1 MKCLFIINPSAG
13 TKTIQKKLDQIIGQM
28 ILKKLVSTIDV
39 FYTEKK
45 DDAYQY
51 CLKLKDDDYDF
62 VVSVGGDG
70 TVNEII
76 NGFIENHLQ
85 TPLAILPGG
94 TVNDFANHL
103 HLPHDTDDFIQMIED
118 FQTMK
123 VDIGKV
129 NEHYFANVIAGGMFS
144 DISFQVSKADK
155 ERFGPLAYYI
165 SGIRQL
171 PTQLHTS
178 LHLKITADDQTFEED
193 AKLFIITNTS
203 QVGGFK
209 DITPHA
215 NVQDGQLDLLIIK
228 NCSTTDLI
236 SLFKDYKLNSH
247 EKSPFI
253 TYVQA
258 KEFDHIFICAN
269 LPLESKLIGEDV
281 SEWIGLGNMLYLGK
295 GLSNIRVMD
304 ENYQYA

>member
-1 MKCLFIINPSAG
+1 MYKR
-13 TKTIQKKLDQIIGQM
+13 Q
-28 ILKKLVSTIDV
+28 
-39 FYTEKK
+39 
-45 DDAYQY
+45 YQY

-76 NGFIENHLQ
+76 NVFIENHLQ

-215 NVQDGQLDLLIIK
+215 NVQDCLLYTSII
-228 NCSTTDLI
+228 L
-236 SLFKDYKLNSH
+236 
-247 EKSPFI
+247 
-253 TYVQA
+253 
-258 KEFDHIFICAN
+258 
-269 LPLESKLIGEDV
+269 
-281 SEWIGLGNMLYLGK
+281 
-295 GLSNIRVMD
+295 
-304 ENYQYA
+304 

>member
-258 KEFDHIFICAN
+258 KELTIECDKDIIYDVD
-269 LPLESKLIGEDV
+269 GEKGTTFPIHV
-281 SEWIGLGNMLYLGK
+281 SVKKQSLCVI
-295 GLSNIRVMD
+295 IPHHF
-304 ENYQYA
+304 NYQG

>member
-258 KEFDHIFICAN
+258 KELTIACDKDIIYDVD
-269 LPLESKLIGEDV
+269 GEKGTTFPIHV
-281 SEWIGLGNMLYLGK
+281 SVKKQSLCVIIPKEK
-295 GLSNIRVMD
+295 TR
-304 ENYQYA
+304 E

>member
-1 MKCLFIINPSAG
+1 MKCLFIINPSSG
-13 TKTIQKKLDQIIGQM
+13 TKTIQKNLDQMIGQM
-28 ILKKLVSTIDV
+28 ILKQIVQTIDV
-39 FYTEKK
+39 FYTQKK
-45 DDAYQY
+45 DDAYQRS
-51 CLKLKDDDYDF
+51 LALKDGDYDF

-85 TPLAILPGG
+85 IPLAILPGG

-103 HLPHDTDDFIQMIED
+103 YLPHTTDAFIQMIQD

-129 NEHYFANVIAGGMFS
+129 NHQYFANVIAGGMFS
-144 DISFQVSKADK
+144 DISFQVSKNDK
-155 ERFGPLAYYI
+155 ERFGPLAYYV

-178 LHLKITADDQTFEED
+178 LHLKITADGNYFEED

-215 NVQDGQLDLLIIK
+215 NIQDGQLDLLIIK
-228 NCSTTDLI
+228 KCSATDLI
-236 SLFKDYKLNSH
+236 SLLKDYTLSSH

-253 TYVQA
+253 TYIQA
-258 KEFDHIFICAN
+258 KELTIECDKNIIYDIDGEKGTTFPIHISVEKQSLCVIIPKT
-269 LPLESKLIGEDV
+269 LKYE
-281 SEWIGLGNMLYLGK
+281 
-295 GLSNIRVMD
+295 
-304 ENYQYA
+304 

>member
-236 SLFKDYKLNSH
+236 SLFKDYKLNNH

-258 KEFDHIFICAN
+258 KELTIACDKDIIYDVD
-269 LPLESKLIGEDV
+269 GEKGTTFPIHV
-281 SEWIGLGNMLYLGK
+281 SVKKQSLCVI
-295 GLSNIRVMD
+295 IPHHF
-304 ENYQYA
+304 NYQEESL

>member
-258 KEFDHIFICAN
+258 KELTIECDKDIIYDVD
-269 LPLESKLIGEDV
+269 GE
-281 SEWIGLGNMLYLGK
+281 K
-295 GLSNIRVMD
+295 GTTFPIHVVVKKHSLCVIIPHHF
-304 ENYQYA
+304 NYQGESL

>member
-118 FQTMK
+118 FQIMK

-236 SLFKDYKLNSH
+236 SLFKDYKLNNH

-258 KEFDHIFICAN
+258 KELTIACDKDIIYDVD
-269 LPLESKLIGEDV
+269 GEKGTTFPIHV
-281 SEWIGLGNMLYLGK
+281 SVKKQSLCVIIPKEK
-295 GLSNIRVMD
+295 TR
-304 ENYQYA
+304 E

>member
-28 ILKKLVSTIDV
+28 IIKKLVSTIDV

-118 FQTMK
+118 FQIMK

-236 SLFKDYKLNSH
+236 SLFKDYKLNNH

-258 KEFDHIFICAN
+258 KELTIACDKDIIYDVD
-269 LPLESKLIGEDV
+269 GEKGTTFPIHV
-281 SEWIGLGNMLYLGK
+281 SVKKQSLCVIIPKEK
-295 GLSNIRVMD
+295 TR
-304 ENYQYA
+304 E

>member
-258 KEFDHIFICAN
+258 KELTIECDKDIIYDVD
-269 LPLESKLIGEDV
+269 GEKGTTFPIHV
-281 SEWIGLGNMLYLGK
+281 SVKKQSLCVI
-295 GLSNIRVMD
+295 IPHHF
-304 ENYQYA
+304 NYQEESL

>member
-236 SLFKDYKLNSH
+236 SLFKDYKLNCH

-258 KEFDHIFICAN
+258 KELTIACDKDIIYDVD
-269 LPLESKLIGEDV
+269 GEKGTTFPIHV
-281 SEWIGLGNMLYLGK
+281 SVKKQSLCVIIPKEK
-295 GLSNIRVMD
+295 TR
-304 ENYQYA
+304 E

>member
-258 KEFDHIFICAN
+258 KELTIECDKNIIYDVDGEKGTTFPIHVTVEKQSLCVII
-269 LPLESKLIGEDV
+269 PKSLEYKEKL
-281 SEWIGLGNMLYLGK
+281 
-295 GLSNIRVMD
+295 
-304 ENYQYA
+304 

>member
-171 PTQLHTS
+171 PAQLHTS

-236 SLFKDYKLNSH
+236 SLFKDYKLNNH

-258 KEFDHIFICAN
+258 KELTIACDKDIIYDVD
-269 LPLESKLIGEDV
+269 GEKGTTFPIHV
-281 SEWIGLGNMLYLGK
+281 SVKKQSLCVI
-295 GLSNIRVMD
+295 IPHHF
-304 ENYQYA
+304 NY

>member
-118 FQTMK
+118 FQIMK

-258 KEFDHIFICAN
+258 KELTIECDKDIIYDVD
-269 LPLESKLIGEDV
+269 GEKGTTFPIHV
-281 SEWIGLGNMLYLGK
+281 SVKKQSLCVIIPKEK
-295 GLSNIRVMD
+295 TR
-304 ENYQYA
+304 E

>member
-1 MKCLFIINPSAG
+1 
-13 TKTIQKKLDQIIGQM
+13 M

-236 SLFKDYKLNSH
+236 SLFKDYKLNNH

-258 KEFDHIFICAN
+258 KELTIACDKDIIYDVD
-269 LPLESKLIGEDV
+269 GEKGTTFPIHV
-281 SEWIGLGNMLYLGK
+281 SVKKQSLCVIIPKEK
-295 GLSNIRVMD
+295 TR
-304 ENYQYA
+304 E